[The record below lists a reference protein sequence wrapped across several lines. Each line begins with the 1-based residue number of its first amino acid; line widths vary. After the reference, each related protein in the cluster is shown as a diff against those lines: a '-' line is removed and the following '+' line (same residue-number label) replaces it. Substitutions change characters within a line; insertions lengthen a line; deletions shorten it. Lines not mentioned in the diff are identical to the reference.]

1 MVGGVAVGVVLSGRA
16 TLGDENLDVLTD
28 TGIESIRSMFDY
40 VETDRSTEI
49 LRCGLVLRRSG
60 R

>member
-1 MVGGVAVGVVLSGRA
+1 MAVGVVLSGRA